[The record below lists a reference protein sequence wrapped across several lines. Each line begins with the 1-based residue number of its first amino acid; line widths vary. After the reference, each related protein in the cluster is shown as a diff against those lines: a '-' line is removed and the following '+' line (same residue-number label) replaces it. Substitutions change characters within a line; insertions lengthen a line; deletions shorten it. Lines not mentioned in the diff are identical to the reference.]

1 MRIIEKG
8 EISDGPEDPDNWPYQ
23 TVLEAIR
30 DGWGVI
36 KFPELAL
43 GMDENVSNRD
53 HPGQSFPILTYG
65 RNEADR

>member
-8 EISDGPEDPDNWPYQ
+8 EISDGSEDPDNWPYQ

-30 DGWGVI
+30 DGWSVI

-43 GMDENVSNRD
+43 GMDENGSNRD
-53 HPGQSFPILTYG
+53 LPGQSFPILTYG